1 MLDEIDDIE
10 PQREGQRPVGH
21 RLKRLVALH
30 LFPAKDAPDAPL
42 HRRDE
47 GSAPHQQHPLDL
59 AAGNAA
65 GFRHVDGVIEDII
78 EGDKKIVLLQKI
90 QQVILGVAELVGL
103 EMLGIKKAAAALA
116 LSGKLLLDLPGQGGK
131 LRQDLLALFGG
142 AAGPHQQILQQPPV
156 DIIAAEEGAGF
167 AQHPALGRFSGRRPG
182 KGFRHADHRNI
193 QGAAAKIHHAHH
205 RTGPGR
211 AVGNGGR
218 HRFIHQAVRDIG
230 VIFRKKGGD
239 PLPVGI
245 KGIDRGG
252 KGDHGIGV
260 QLQIAQ
266 QPGEI
271 QPRDMVGG
279 KLPAAVLVEGGEVQK
294 TPLEAPKIA
303 AAADII
309 QPAGGDLVAH

>member
-1 MLDEIDDIE
+1 MQQVL
-10 PQREGQRPVGH
+10 
-21 RLKRLVALH
+21 
-30 LFPAKDAPDAPL
+30 
-42 HRRDE
+42 
-47 GSAPHQQHPLDL
+47 QHPPV
-59 AAGNAA
+59 N
-65 GFRHVDGVIEDII
+65 II
-78 EGDKKIVLLQKI
+78 P
-90 QQVILGVAELVGL
+90 AE
-103 EMLGIKKAAAALA
+103 K
-116 LSGKLLLDLPGQGGK
+116 
-131 LRQDLLALFGG
+131 
-142 AAGPHQQILQQPPV
+142 
-156 DIIAAEEGAGF
+156 GAGL